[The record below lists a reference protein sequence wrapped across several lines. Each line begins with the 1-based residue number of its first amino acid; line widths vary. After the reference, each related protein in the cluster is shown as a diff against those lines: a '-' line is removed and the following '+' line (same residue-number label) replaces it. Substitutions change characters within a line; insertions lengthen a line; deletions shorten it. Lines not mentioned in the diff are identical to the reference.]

1 MVSSRIGEGHG
12 SMMDAPLTFAQT
24 PQLEIQ
30 LEPSVQN
37 EWLTKHVYAH
47 KDPIDPSEDQVMA
60 MHSPDHV
67 HL

>member
-30 LEPSVQN
+30 LEPSIWY

-47 KDPIDPSEDQVMA
+47 KDPIDLSGDRVTA
-60 MHSPDHV
+60 MHSPDPV
-67 HL
+67 HP